1 MTLVT
6 RRTLLLPYSNEFRN
20 EFIMLNCCPKNRAQ
34 MNGAHTVASAR
45 QLFDSMMSDESN
57 YSVAVVQSSTNEYI
71 GHLFISDLDTTPELG
86 FIFDKSV
93 WGQGLATE
101 SLLAFFPK
109 VVKHLELTQVKA
121 SVNIDNLASLKLL
134 AKLGFKIQGQTR
146 DEFGPYYEL
155 MFSVNADT
163 TYDAVEERSSL
174 A

>member
-34 MNGAHTVASAR
+34 MNGPHTVASAKA
-45 QLFDSMMSDESN
+45 LFDSMLTDEST
-57 YSVAVVQSSTNEYI
+57 YAAAVVLSRTNEYI
-71 GHLFISDLDTTPELG
+71 GHLFISELDTAPELG

-101 SLLAFFPK
+101 ALQAFFPK
-109 VVKHLELTQVKA
+109 ALQHLGLKQVKA
-121 SVNIDNLASLKLL
+121 SVNIGHTASLKLL
-134 AKLGFKIQGQTR
+134 AKLGFEVLGQNQ

-155 MFSVNADT
+155 QFCTDSAA
-163 TYDAVEERSSL
+163 TYDEVEERSSL
-174 A
+174 V